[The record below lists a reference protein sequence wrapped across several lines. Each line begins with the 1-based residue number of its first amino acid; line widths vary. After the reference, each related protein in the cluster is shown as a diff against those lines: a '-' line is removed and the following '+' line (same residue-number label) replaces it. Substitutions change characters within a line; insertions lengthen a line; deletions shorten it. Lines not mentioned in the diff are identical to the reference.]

1 MRLLT
6 PEIEFTQGAKYSNKN
21 NSNKR
26 DSGAHGKSGAVPM
39 ASGQKSIMAA
49 FARTTSMTSSSSSSA
64 SSYASVVSTASRSA
78 ASVYGGMAA
87 KAAPALP
94 QPWGLAGGSLGSLVE
109 GKGKMEE
116 KEEGFQTGY
125 TLTIPVPV
133 PKAAAPIQE
142 APPPAPASAPP
153 AAASPPRTHSQNS
166 SQSQSS
172 SSKKRQP
179 LLDRTNRAPDPQE
192 VVDLADSPQKKKK
205 EEGKGEECKVID
217 MVSPGARPSPKTK
230 AKAEPR
236 GGGGGVKRKAGTHE
250 DGVKIVK
257 TSKSAKGNTGKTL
270 KMMNISAFF
279 SRPK

>member
-1 MRLLT
+1 
-6 PEIEFTQGAKYSNKN
+6 
-21 NSNKR
+21 
-26 DSGAHGKSGAVPM
+26 
-39 ASGQKSIMAA
+39 
-49 FARTTSMTSSSSSSA
+49 MTSSSSSSA

-153 AAASPPRTHSQNS
+153 AAASPPARTVRTQPKPELEL
-166 SQSQSS
+166 Q
-172 SSKKRQP
+172 KRQP

-192 VVDLADSPQKKKK
+192 VVDLAGSPQKKRRRR
-205 EEGKGEECKVID
+205 GRRGVQGHN
-217 MVSPGARPSPKTK
+217 MVSPDARPSPKTK
-230 AKAEPR
+230 AAEPR

-257 TSKSAKGNTGKTL
+257 TSKSAKEILGRRL
-270 KMMNISAFF
+270 
-279 SRPK
+279 R